1 MEFNYQYFIF
11 VIFIL
16 NMTCMYKINLKG
28 LYMIRD
34 LCGFLKHNTGNLIL
48 GISKIFTD
56 VLVHAFLTIIA

>member
-1 MEFNYQYFIF
+1 
-11 VIFIL
+11 
-16 NMTCMYKINLKG
+16 MYKINLKG